1 MPVLAEK
8 LKDLVAWLSRETIRA
23 CCPESFREN
32 YPRTT
37 VIIDCAEIFIQ
48 RPTNLKTT
56 SETFSNYK
64 SHDTAKYLIGI
75 SPHGQIIFISK
86 AFGGRASDK
95 FIVEKSGFL
104 NYLLQ
109 GDEVMAD
116 RGFTI
121 EDFLFPRRVKLNF
134 PAYTKCR
141 PQLSN
146 EDVTTS
152 RRTAH
157 VRIHVERAIRKLKVF
172 KVLSGTITVSSL
184 KNFDDILVCS
194 ALVNLRSDLIRD
206 VNVDTD

>member
-1 MPVLAEK
+1 MLAEK
-8 LKDLVAWLSRETIRA
+8 LKDLVAWLPRETIRA

-37 VIIDCAEIFIQ
+37 VIIDCVETFIQ
-48 RPTNLKTT
+48 RPTNLKTR

-64 SHDTAKYLIGI
+64 SHNTAKYSFGI
-75 SPHGQIIFISK
+75 SPHGQIMFISK

-95 FIVEKSGFL
+95 FVVEKSGFL
-104 NYLLQ
+104 NYLLP

-121 EDFLFPRRVKLNF
+121 EDFRFRVKLNINVF
-134 PAYTKCR
+134 TKCK

-146 EDVTTS
+146 EDVTTT
-152 RRTAH
+152 RRIAH
-157 VRIHVERAIRKLKVF
+157 VGIHVERAIRRLKVF
-172 KVLSGTITVSSL
+172 KVLSGTVPVSSL
-184 KNFDDILVCS
+184 KNFDDILIVCS
-194 ALVNLRSDLIRD
+194 ALVNLRSD